1 MTKMLMEPVRD
12 GSAWTVEDLRRD
24 ASWMYTLTPAE
35 VDELDQALNCV
46 RRLGIT
52 MTDMTRRNFPLPQF
66 GQFLAAVPDTIEN
79 GRGFVVLRGIPVER
93 YNEEEVALLFY
104 GIGTHLGPA
113 ISQNARGDVLTK
125 VTDRRVGKWGEPTV
139 RGYQTRDW
147 LSFHTDNADAVALL
161 VVRQA
166 KQGGTSLL
174 TSATSVYNQILAHHP
189 EHLERLYRGYVYH
202 LRGEGRPEL
211 NNQTDHPIP
220 IFSYHA
226 GKLSCRYVRAS
237 IELGAEVSGRPLT
250 SDDVTLLDL
259 IDRLAVCEDLCLR
272 EDFAPGDIQIV
283 SNHSLLHARTHFEDF
298 EEAARKRLLLRLWVN
313 LENGRPLADDFA
325 DRFGPGTGRL
335 GIPAFAD
342 ASNLVPPG

>member
-1 MTKMLMEPVRD
+1 MTTMLVEPVRD

-24 ASWMYTLTPAE
+24 ASWMYTLKAAE
-35 VDELDQALNCV
+35 IDELDQALRHV
-46 RRLGIT
+46 RRLGIA
-52 MTDMTRRNFPLPQF
+52 MMDMTRQNFPLPQL
-66 GQFLAAVPDTIEN
+66 GQFLATVPGTMEN

-93 YNEEEVALLFY
+93 YNEEDAGLLFY

-125 VTDRRVGKWGEPTV
+125 VTNRNVGKWGEPTV

-161 VVRQA
+161 VVRRA

-174 TSATSVYNQILAHHP
+174 TSATSVYNEILAHHP

-202 LRGEGRPEL
+202 LRGEGRMEL
-211 NNQTDHPIP
+211 NDQTDHPIP

-250 SDDVTLLDL
+250 PDDVALLDL
-259 IDRLAVCEDLCLR
+259 IDGLAIREDLCLR
-272 EDFAPGDIQIV
+272 EDFGPGDVQIV
-283 SNHSLLHARTHFEDF
+283 SNHVLLHARTHFEDF
-298 EEAARKRLLLRLWVN
+298 EDAPQKRLLLRLWVN

-325 DRFGPGTGRL
+325 DRFGPGSARL

-342 ASNLVPPG
+342 ATNLVPPG